1 MTKQILH
8 TVEGL
13 RDIHPLDTRKKQH
26 IEQQILNVFNQ
37 YGYEQVQTPM
47 FEYFD
52 IYHYERGTQDS
63 KNLYKFFNREGD
75 ILSLRPDV
83 TPSIARYTATF
94 YNHERSP
101 KRFSYLGNVFYNNE
115 NYQGKLREYTQAGV
129 ECIGI
134 GNADAD
140 AESIALAINALLAT
154 GLQEFQL
161 DIGHAGFF
169 KGLAAE
175 AGLSDELREEVRSL
189 IDAKNYIALE
199 ELLEDLKIESAAKN
213 GLLELPKLFGQEEVL
228 ARAKEL
234 TTNVTA
240 LEAIERI
247 KEVYNILKEYK
258 LSSYVSFD
266 LGMVSQ
272 LQYYTGIIFKGFT
285 YGTGVSVVDGGRY
298 DALLSTFAYDMPAV
312 GFAIRIDEL
321 LSAIMRQM
329 IAIDVPSTNTL
340 IVYNKAY
347 RKTAIELAQVLR
359 RQGMTVEL
367 DTKNQ
372 ALDIAKE
379 YGKNKNIGGIMY
391 INAADTVE
399 LINLSTDETN
409 TINLSDLSKGG
420 L

>member
-359 RQGMTVEL
+359 RQKMTVEL

-409 TINLSDLSKGG
+409 TVNLSDLSKGG

>member
-409 TINLSDLSKGG
+409 TVNLSDLSKGG

>member
-1 MTKQILH
+1 MNNQILH

-13 RDIHPLDTRKKQH
+13 RDIHPLDTRKKQQ
-26 IEQQILNVFNQ
+26 IERNILDLFNH
-37 YGYEQVQTPM
+37 YGYEQVQTPT
-47 FEYFD
+47 FEYYD
-52 IYHYERGTQDS
+52 IYHYERGTEDS

-94 YNHERSP
+94 YNHEKSP

-134 GNADAD
+134 ANADAD
-140 AESIALAINALLAT
+140 AESIALAINALLAS

-175 AGLSDELREEVRSL
+175 AGLSDEFSEEVRKL
-189 IDAKNYIALE
+189 IDDKNYIAIE
-199 ELLEDLKIESAAKN
+199 ELLEDLKINETAKK
-213 GLLELPKLFGQEEVL
+213 GLLELPTLFGQEEVL
-228 ARAKEL
+228 ERAKEL
-234 TTNVTA
+234 TTNAVA
-240 LEAIERI
+240 LGAIERI
-247 KEVYNILKEYK
+247 KEVYGILKDYD
-258 LSSYVSFD
+258 LSEYVSFD

-272 LQYYTGIIFKGFT
+272 LQYYTGVIFKGYT

-321 LSAIMRQM
+321 LNAITRQG
-329 IAIDVPSTNTL
+329 ITIDVPSINTL
-340 IVYNKAY
+340 IVYEPPY
-347 RKTAIELAQVLR
+347 RKTAIQLAEVLR

-367 DTKNQ
+367 DTQNH
-372 ALDIAKE
+372 DIEEGKL
-379 YGKNKNIGGIMY
+379 YGQQKSIGGMMY
-391 INAADTVE
+391 INDANTVQ
-399 LINLSTDETN
+399 LIDLKTDETK
-409 TINLSDLSKGG
+409 TVNLSDLSKGG

>member
-234 TTNVTA
+234 TTNTTA

-359 RQGMTVEL
+359 RQKMTVEL

-409 TINLSDLSKGG
+409 TVNLSDLSKGG

>member
-169 KGLAAE
+169 KGLATE

-409 TINLSDLSKGG
+409 TVNLSDLSKGG